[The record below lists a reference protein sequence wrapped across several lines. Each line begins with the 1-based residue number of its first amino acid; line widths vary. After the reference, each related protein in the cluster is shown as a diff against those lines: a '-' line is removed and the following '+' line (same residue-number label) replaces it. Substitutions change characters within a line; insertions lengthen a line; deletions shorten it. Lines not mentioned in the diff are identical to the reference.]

1 MAEFKKR
8 TLDNFGDDLGEI
20 NKPKDPYQVEVDDV
34 LDEVLIDEFVEYGND
49 SNMVEAFDEVTTP
62 ELTALDQ
69 VADIEEFEPGYVPKP
84 TPVKTEQAA
93 LEPSPVVV
101 DDQQIAKLE
110 AQIAELKKALE
121 LKATKNDLASGL
133 ESVRQANSQTDSYKR
148 SVNSVNKP
156 TVAYIANGIAITAL
170 LVGAGLGLSNQ
181 SQLAEF
187 QKTVE
192 PQLTA
197 LPASDAAN
205 QAFKTQLD
213 ELAANQL
220 NTGTQVAELTKAD
233 ENAAKSGEELNKQI
247 AKLSSQNKQLNDE
260 LDNLQSKLNSLEKI
274 KSAPVV
280 TAPPAASKVE
290 TKKPEPVASA
300 NWSVTLMGSKHD
312 WYAQRKADEYASKGF
327 PAKIVKG
334 QNKGE
339 SWYRL
344 SVDGF
349 NSQQE
354 ADTYA
359 AKVRRSLNLD
369 SVTVG
374 RD

>member
-8 TLDNFGDDLGEI
+8 TLDNFDDDLGQITE
-20 NKPKDPYQVEVDDV
+20 PKDRYQFEDDDV

-49 SNMVEAFDEVTTP
+49 SNRVDAFDEVTTP

-69 VADIEEFEPGYVPKP
+69 VAHIEEFEPGYEPKP
-84 TPVKTEQAA
+84 NVANTEQAEVKPNPA
-93 LEPSPVVV
+93 VV

-110 AQIAELKKALE
+110 AQITELKKALE
-121 LKATKNDLASGL
+121 LRATKNDLASGL
-133 ESVRQANSQTDSYKR
+133 ESVRQANLQTDTYKR
-148 SVNSVNKP
+148 SVNSASKP
-156 TVAYIANGIAITAL
+156 TLAYIANGIAMTAL

-205 QAFKTQLD
+205 QALKTQLD
-213 ELAANQL
+213 ELAASQL
-220 NTGTQVAELTKAD
+220 NSANQIAELSKAN
-233 ENAAKSGEELNKQI
+233 EAAVKSAEELNKQI

-260 LDNLQSKLNSLEKI
+260 LDNLQSKLNSVEKI
-274 KSAPVV
+274 KTAPVV
-280 TAPPAASKVE
+280 TAPPAASKVDA
-290 TKKPEPVASA
+290 KKPEPVVSA

-354 ADTYA
+354 ADAYA
-359 AKVRRSLNLD
+359 TKVRKSLNLD

-374 RD
+374 HD

>member
-1 MAEFKKR
+1 M
-8 TLDNFGDDLGEI
+8 
-20 NKPKDPYQVEVDDV
+20 
-34 LDEVLIDEFVEYGND
+34 LDEVLIDEFVEYSND
-49 SNMVEAFDEVTTP
+49 SNRVDEFYEVTTP
-62 ELTALDQ
+62 ELTALEQ
-69 VADIEEFEPGYVPKP
+69 VADIEEFEPGYVPKASAA
-84 TPVKTEQAA
+84 KTVQAVV
-93 LEPSPVVV
+93 EPNPVVV

-110 AQIAELKKALE
+110 TQIAELKKALE
-121 LKATKNDLASGL
+121 LRATKNDLASGL
-133 ESVRQANSQTDSYKR
+133 ETVRQANSQTDSYKR
-148 SVNSVNKP
+148 SVNSDSKP

-181 SQLAEF
+181 AQLAEF
-187 QKTVE
+187 QKTIE

-205 QAFKTQLD
+205 QALKTQLD

-220 NTGTQVAELTKAD
+220 NTTNQIAELNKAN
-233 ENAAKSGEELNKQI
+233 EGVAKSDEEINKQI

-280 TAPPAASKVE
+280 NTPPAVSKVE
-290 TKKPEPVASA
+290 TKRPEPVAIA

-312 WYAQRKADEYASKGF
+312 WYALRKADEYASKGF

-339 SWYRL
+339 AWYRL

-354 ADTYA
+354 ADAYA
-359 AKVRRSLNLD
+359 SKVRKSLNLD

-374 RD
+374 HD

>member
-1 MAEFKKR
+1 
-8 TLDNFGDDLGEI
+8 
-20 NKPKDPYQVEVDDV
+20 
-34 LDEVLIDEFVEYGND
+34 
-49 SNMVEAFDEVTTP
+49 
-62 ELTALDQ
+62 
-69 VADIEEFEPGYVPKP
+69 
-84 TPVKTEQAA
+84 
-93 LEPSPVVV
+93 VV

-121 LKATKNDLASGL
+121 LRATKNDLASGL

-148 SVNSVNKP
+148 TVNSDSKP
-156 TVAYIANGIAITAL
+156 IVAYIANGIAITAL
-170 LVGAGLGLSNQ
+170 LVGGGLGLSNQ

-187 QKTVE
+187 QKTIE

-205 QAFKTQLD
+205 QALKTQLD
-213 ELAANQL
+213 ELAANQS
-220 NTGTQVAELTKAD
+220 NIATQIAELSKAD
-233 ENAAKSGEELNKQI
+233 ESAAKSDEELNKQV
-247 AKLSSQNKQLNDE
+247 AKLSSQNKQLNDD
-260 LDNLQSKLNSLEKI
+260 LDNLQSKLNSVEKI

-280 TAPPAASKVE
+280 IAPPAASKVE
-290 TKKPEPVASA
+290 TKRPEPVASA

>member
-1 MAEFKKR
+1 MAESKKR

-20 NKPKDPYQVEVDDV
+20 VKPKDPYHVDIDDT
-34 LDEVLIDEFVEYGND
+34 LDELLIDEFAEYGND
-49 SNMVEAFDEVTTP
+49 SNIVDVFDEVTTP

-69 VADIEEFEPGYVPKP
+69 VAPIEEFEPGYVPKQA
-84 TPVKTEQAA
+84 EQAA
-93 LEPSPVVV
+93 IEPTFVV

-148 SVNSVNKP
+148 SVNAVSKP
-156 TVAYIANGIAITAL
+156 TLAYIANGVAITAL
-170 LVGAGLGLSNQ
+170 LVGAGLGLSAQ

-187 QKTVE
+187 QKTIA

-205 QAFKTQLD
+205 QALKTQLD

-220 NTGTQVAELTKAD
+220 NTANQIAELNKANEGVVKSD
-233 ENAAKSGEELNKQI
+233 EEITKQI
-247 AKLSSQNKQLNDE
+247 AKLNSQNKQLNDE
-260 LDNLQSKLNSLEKI
+260 LDNLQSKLNSIEKI
-274 KSAPVV
+274 KATPVV
-280 TAPPAASKVE
+280 TAPPAVSKVD
-290 TKKPEPVASA
+290 TKKPEPVAST

-312 WYAQRKADEYASKGF
+312 WYALRKADEYASKGF

-349 NSQQE
+349 NSQHD
-354 ADTYA
+354 ADAYA
-359 AKVRRSLNLD
+359 AKVRKSLNLD
-369 SVTVG
+369 SVTVSH
-374 RD
+374 D

>member
-1 MAEFKKR
+1 MAESKKR
-8 TLDNFGDDLGEI
+8 TLDNFDDDLGEI
-20 NKPKDPYQVEVDDV
+20 IKPKDPYQIEVDDT
-34 LDEVLIDEFVEYGND
+34 LDDLLIDEFAQYGND
-49 SNMVEAFDEVTTP
+49 SNMVDAFDEVTTP

-69 VADIEEFEPGYVPKP
+69 VAHIEEFEPGYVPK
-84 TPVKTEQAA
+84 TNEVNTEQATV
-93 LEPSPVVV
+93 EPNLVVV

-110 AQIAELKKALE
+110 AQIVELKKALE
-121 LKATKNDLASGL
+121 LRATKNDLASGL

-148 SVNSVNKP
+148 SANSASKP
-156 TVAYIANGIAITAL
+156 TLAYIANGIAMTAL

-205 QAFKTQLD
+205 QALKTQLD
-213 ELAANQL
+213 ELASNQL
-220 NTGTQVAELTKAD
+220 NTANQIAELNKAN
-233 ENAAKSGEELNKQI
+233 EGVAKSAEELNKQI

-260 LDNLQSKLNSLEKI
+260 LDNLQSKLNSVEKI
-274 KSAPVV
+274 KAASVV
-280 TAPPAASKVE
+280 TAPPAVSKVE

-354 ADTYA
+354 ADAYA
-359 AKVRRSLNLD
+359 AKVRKNLNLD

-374 RD
+374 HD